1 LETERYKIPVG
12 GEMSYL
18 GYPDFFEPYIK
29 KVEQTRPARVEK
41 RKKGEEFPF
50 MSLQERQEMLK
61 YHPDYREEGRRE
73 IKIGP
78 SKGYR
83 IAHEFVDLL
92 EARSRVDPDKV
103 DLSRVDYETDVL
115 VIGGGGAA
123 TVAALIAEEN
133 GAQVLIATKL
143 RHGDANT
150 MMAEGGI
157 QAATKREKDSPYYHY
172 LDVLGGGHF
181 KNDPDIVAAFVKQAP
196 DALQWL
202 ESLGVMFSKFPD
214 GRLGAMHGGG
224 TCRKRMHYCADLSG
238 LEIMRT
244 VRDEARNRAN
254 IKVLEFS
261 PAVELILDEHKQCAG
276 AVLYNMETEE
286 YLVARAKAVILATG
300 GAGRLHVQGFMT
312 TNHYGATADGIVLG
326 YRAGVPLSFLHT
338 VQYHPTGVVFPEQIE
353 GWLIT
358 ERFRSEGSDIV
369 NAHGEKFVNEREPR
383 DVEAARFIKECLD
396 GNGVPTPTGKVG
408 VWLDSPMLDILHGEG
423 RVRTAFVGKWK
434 VYDRLGIDIS
444 KAPMLVYPT
453 LHYQNGGLKDNAECE
468 TAVPGLYVA
477 GEVTGGL
484 HGENRLM
491 GNSLM
496 DIVVFG
502 RVAGKNAAIFAR
514 EKVKKGKLTLKHVK
528 RYHEELKEA
537 GITTDR
543 IAPMLLPDYTTPEVK
558 EKQLTVSYLGTLR

>member
-1 LETERYKIPVG
+1 
-12 GEMSYL
+12 MSYL

-29 KVEQTRPARVEK
+29 KVEATRPARIEK

-50 MSLQERQEMLK
+50 MSLEERQDILK
-61 YHPDYREEGRRE
+61 YHPDYKEEGRRE
-73 IKIGP
+73 IKVGP

-92 EARSRVDPDKV
+92 EAGSRVDPDKI

-123 TVAALIAEEN
+123 TVAAIIAGEN
-133 GAQVLIATKL
+133 GAQVLMATKL

-150 MMAEGGI
+150 IMAEGGI
-157 QAATKREKDSPYYHY
+157 QAASKAGKDSPYYHY

-202 ESLGVMFSKFPD
+202 EGLGVMFSKSPD
-214 GRLGAMHGGG
+214 GSLGPMHGGG

-244 VRDEARNRAN
+244 VRDEARNRPN

-261 PAVELILDEHKQCAG
+261 PAVELLLNEYGQCAG

-286 YLVARAKAVILATG
+286 YSVARAKAVILATG

-312 TNHYGATADGIVLG
+312 TNHYGATADGVVLG

-358 ERFRSEGSDIV
+358 ERFRSEGSDIL
-369 NAHGEKFVNEREPR
+369 NANGEKFVNEREPR
-383 DVEAARFIKECLD
+383 DVEAARFIKECMD

-408 VWLDSPMLDILHGEG
+408 IWLDSPMLDILHGEG
-423 RVRTAFVGKWK
+423 RVRNAFVGKWK

-496 DIVVFG
+496 DLVVFG
-502 RVAGKNAAIFAR
+502 RIAGRNAAVFAR
-514 EKVKKGKLTLKHVK
+514 EKAKEGELTLKHVK
-528 RYHEELKEA
+528 AYLKELKDA
-537 GITTDR
+537 GVKTDR
-543 IAPMLLPDYTTPEVK
+543 VAPMLLPDYTREEVK
-558 EKQLTVSYLGTLR
+558 EKQLTASYLGSLR

>member
-1 LETERYKIPVG
+1 
-12 GEMSYL
+12 MSYL

-29 KVEQTRPARVEK
+29 KVEGTRPARVEK

-50 MSLQERQEMLK
+50 MSLEERQDILK

-92 EARSRVDPDKV
+92 EARSRVDPDRI

-123 TVAALIAEEN
+123 TVAAIIAEEN
-133 GAQVLIATKL
+133 GAQVLMATKL
-143 RHGDANT
+143 RHGDSNT

-157 QAATKREKDSPYYHY
+157 QAASKTGKDSPYYHY

-181 KNDPDIVAAFVKQAP
+181 KNDPDIVATFVKQAP

-202 ESLGVMFSKFPD
+202 EGLGVMFSKSPD

-238 LEIMRT
+238 MEIMRT
-244 VRDEARNRAN
+244 VRDEARNRPN

-261 PAVELILDEHKQCAG
+261 PAVELILNEYGQCAG

-286 YLVARAKAVILATG
+286 YSVARAKAIILATG

-312 TNHYGATADGIVLG
+312 TNHYGATADGVVLG

-369 NAHGEKFVNEREPR
+369 NANGEKFVNEREPR
-383 DVEAARFIKECLD
+383 DVEAARLIKECLD
-396 GNGVPTPTGKVG
+396 GNGVPTSTGKVG
-408 VWLDSPMLDILHGEG
+408 IWLDSPMLDILHGEG

-444 KAPMLVYPT
+444 RAPMLVYPT

-468 TAVPGLYVA
+468 TVVPGLYVA

-496 DIVVFG
+496 DLVVFG
-502 RVAGKNAAIFAR
+502 RTAGRNAAIFAR
-514 EKVKKGKLTLKHVK
+514 ERAKDGELTLKHVK
-528 RYHEELKEA
+528 AYLKELKEA
-537 GITTDR
+537 GVKTDR
-543 IAPMLLPDYTTPEVK
+543 VAPMLLPDYTPAEVK
-558 EKQLTVSYLGTLR
+558 EKQLTVSYLGSLR

>member
-1 LETERYKIPVG
+1 MG
-12 GEMSYL
+12 YL
-18 GYPDFFEPYIK
+18 GYPDFFEPYLK
-29 KVEQTRPARVEK
+29 KVEETRPARVEM

-50 MSLQERQEMLK
+50 MTLEERQEILK
-61 YHPDYREEGRRE
+61 YHPDYRDEGRRE
-73 IKIGP
+73 IKFGP

-92 EARSRVDPDKV
+92 EARSRVDPDRV

-123 TVAALIAEEN
+123 TIAALVAEES

-157 QAATKREKDSPYYHY
+157 QAATRAAKDSPYYHY
-172 LDVLGGGHF
+172 LDVMGGGHF
-181 KNDPDIVAAFVKQAP
+181 KNDPEIVSAFVKQAP
-196 DALQWL
+196 DSLRWL
-202 ESLGVMFSKFPD
+202 EGLGVMFSRLPD
-214 GRLGAMHGGG
+214 GTLDAMHGGG

-238 LEIMRT
+238 MEIMRT
-244 VRDEARNRAN
+244 VRDEARNRPN

-261 PAVELILDEHKQCAG
+261 PAVELILNEEGRCSG

-286 YLVARAKAVILATG
+286 YSVARAGAVILATG
-300 GAGRLHVQGFMT
+300 GSGRLHVQGFMT
-312 TNHYGATADGIVLG
+312 TNHYGATGDGIIMG

-338 VQYHPTGVVFPEQIE
+338 VQYHPTGVVSPEQIE

-358 ERFRSEGSDIV
+358 ERFRAEGADVV
-369 NAHGEKFVNEREPR
+369 NVDGEKFVNEREPR
-383 DVEAARFIKECLD
+383 DVESARFIKECLD
-396 GNGVPTPTGKVG
+396 GKGVPTPTGKVG
-408 VWLDSPMLDILHGEG
+408 VWLDSPVIDMLVGEG

-453 LHYQNGGLKDNAECE
+453 LHYQNGGLKNNVECE

-502 RVAGKNAAIFAR
+502 RIAGRNAAGFAR
-514 EKVKKGKLTLKHVK
+514 EKAKDGDLTLDHVR
-528 RYHEELKEA
+528 RYHKELEEA
-537 GITTDR
+537 GIVTDR
-543 IAPMLLPDYTTPEVK
+543 VAPMILPDYTTPEVR
-558 EKQLTVSYLGTLR
+558 ERQLTAGYLGTMR

>member
-1 LETERYKIPVG
+1 
-12 GEMSYL
+12 MSYL

-29 KVEQTRPARVEK
+29 KVEGTRPARVEK

-50 MSLQERQEMLK
+50 MSLEERQEMLK
-61 YHPDYREEGRRE
+61 YHPDYKDEGRRE
-73 IKIGP
+73 IKVGP

-92 EARSRVDPDKV
+92 EAKSRVDPDKI

-123 TVAALIAEEN
+123 TVAALIAEES
-133 GAQVLIATKL
+133 GAQVLMATKL

-157 QAATKREKDSPYYHY
+157 QAASKTGKDSPYYHY

-181 KNDPDIVAAFVKQAP
+181 KNDPEIVAAFVRQAP

-202 ESLGVMFSKFPD
+202 EGLGVMFSKSPD
-214 GRLGAMHGGG
+214 GTLGAMHGGG

-238 LEIMRT
+238 MEIMRT
-244 VRDEARNRAN
+244 VRDEARNRPN

-261 PAVELILDEHKQCAG
+261 PAVELVLNEYGQCAG

-286 YLVARAKAVILATG
+286 YSVARAKAVILATG

-312 TNHYGATADGIVLG
+312 TNHYGATADGVVLG

-358 ERFRSEGSDIV
+358 ERFRSEGSDII
-369 NAHGEKFVNEREPR
+369 NANGEKFVNEREPR

-396 GNGVPTPTGKVG
+396 GKGVPTSTGKVG

-468 TAVPGLYVA
+468 TVVPGLYVA

-496 DIVVFG
+496 DLVVFG
-502 RVAGKNAAIFAR
+502 RIAGRNAAVFAR
-514 EKVKKGKLTLKHVK
+514 EKARDGGLTLKHVK
-528 RYHEELKEA
+528 AYLKELKDA
-537 GITTDR
+537 GIKTDR
-543 IAPMLLPDYTTPEVK
+543 VAPMLLPDYTPAEVK
-558 EKQLTVSYLGTLR
+558 EKQLTVSYLGSLR

>member
-1 LETERYKIPVG
+1 
-12 GEMSYL
+12 MSYL

-29 KVEQTRPARVEK
+29 KVEGTRPARLEK
-41 RKKGEEFPF
+41 RKKGEEFSF

-61 YHPDYREEGRRE
+61 YHPDYKEEGRRE
-73 IKIGP
+73 IKVGP

-92 EARSRVDPDKV
+92 EARSRVDPDKI
-103 DLSRVDYETDVL
+103 DLSGVDWETDVL

-123 TVAALIAEEN
+123 TVAALIAGEN
-133 GAQVLIATKL
+133 GARVLMATKL

-157 QAATKREKDSPYYHY
+157 QAASKREKDSPYYHY

-181 KNDPDIVAAFVKQAP
+181 KNDPDVVAAFVKQAP

-214 GRLGAMHGGG
+214 GRLVTMHGGG

-238 LEIMRT
+238 MEIMRT
-244 VRDEARNRAN
+244 VRDEARNRPN
-254 IKVLEFS
+254 ITVLEFS
-261 PAVELILDEHKQCAG
+261 PAVELILNEHGQCAG

-369 NAHGEKFVNEREPR
+369 NANGEKFVNEREPR
-383 DVEAARFIKECLD
+383 DVEASRFIKECLD

-423 RVRTAFVGKWK
+423 RVSTAFVGKWK

-502 RVAGKNAAIFAR
+502 RIADRNAAMFAS
-514 EKVKKGKLTLKHVK
+514 EKARDGELTLEHVK
-528 RYHEELKEA
+528 AYLKELKEA
-537 GITTDR
+537 GIKTDR
-543 IAPMLLPDYTTPEVK
+543 VAPMLLPDYTPTGVK
-558 EKQLTVSYLGTLR
+558 EKQLTVSYLGSLR

>member
-1 LETERYKIPVG
+1 
-12 GEMSYL
+12 MSYL

-50 MSLQERQEMLK
+50 MSLQERQDMLK
-61 YHPDYREEGRRE
+61 YHPDYKGEGRRV
-73 IKIGP
+73 IKVGP

-92 EARSRVDPDKV
+92 EAGSRVDPDAV
-103 DLSRVDYETDVL
+103 DLSRIDYETDVL
-115 VIGGGGAA
+115 IIGGGGAA
-123 TVAALIAEEN
+123 TIAALIAEEN
-133 GAQVLIATKL
+133 GARVLMATKL

-157 QAATKREKDSPYYHY
+157 QGASKGEKDSPYYHY
-172 LDVLGGGHF
+172 LDVMGGGHF
-181 KNDPDIVAAFVKQAP
+181 KNDPDIVVAFVKQAP
-196 DALQWL
+196 DALRWL
-202 ESLGVMFSKFPD
+202 EGLGVMFSKSPD
-214 GRLGAMHGGG
+214 GSLGAMHGGG

-238 LEIMRT
+238 MEIMRT
-244 VRDEARNRAN
+244 VRDEARNKKN

-261 PAVELILDEHKQCAG
+261 PAVELILNEYGQCAG

-300 GAGRLHVQGFMT
+300 GSGRLHIQGFMT

-358 ERFRSEGSDIV
+358 ERFRSEGSDVLNV
-369 NAHGEKFVNEREPR
+369 NGEKFVNEREPR
-383 DVEAARFIKECLD
+383 DVESARFIKECLD
-396 GNGVPTPTGKVG
+396 GKGVPTPTGKVG
-408 VWLDSPMLDILHGEG
+408 IWLDSPMLDILHGEG

-444 KAPMLVYPT
+444 RAPMLVYPT

-468 TAVPGLYVA
+468 TVVPGLYVA

-502 RVAGKNAAIFAR
+502 RIAGKNAAIFAR
-514 EKVKKGKLTLKHVK
+514 EKAKDGELTLDHVK
-528 RYHEELKEA
+528 AYLMELKEA
-537 GITTDR
+537 GIKTDR
-543 IAPMLLPDYTTPEVK
+543 VAPMLLPDYTTAEVK
-558 EKQLTVSYLGTLR
+558 QKQLTLSRLGTLR

>member
-1 LETERYKIPVG
+1 
-12 GEMSYL
+12 MSYL

-29 KVEQTRPARVEK
+29 KVEGTRLARVEK

-50 MSLQERQEMLK
+50 MSLQERQDMLK
-61 YHPDYREEGRRE
+61 YHPDYKEEGRRE

-92 EARSRVDPDKV
+92 EAKSRVDPNKV
-103 DLSRVDYETDVL
+103 DLSKVDYETDVL

-123 TVAALIAEEN
+123 TIAALIAEEN
-133 GAQVLIATKL
+133 SAQVIIATKL

-157 QAATKREKDSPYYHY
+157 QAASKKGKDSPYYHY
-172 LDVLGGGHF
+172 LDVIGGGHF
-181 KNDPDIVAAFVKQAP
+181 KNDPDIVTTFVKQAP
-196 DALQWL
+196 NALQWL
-202 ESLGVMFSKFPD
+202 EGLGVIFSKSPD

-238 LEIMRT
+238 MEIMRT
-244 VRDEARNRAN
+244 VRDEARNRPN
-254 IKVLEFS
+254 IRVLEFS
-261 PAVELILDEHKQCAG
+261 PAVELILNKYGQCAG

-286 YLVARAKAVILATG
+286 YSVARARAVILATG

-312 TNHYGATADGIVLG
+312 TNHYGATADGVVIG

-338 VQYHPTGVVFPEQIE
+338 VQYHPTGVVYPEQIE

-369 NAHGEKFVNEREPR
+369 NIHGEKFVNEREPR
-383 DVEAARFIKECLD
+383 DVESARFIKECMD

-468 TAVPGLYVA
+468 TVVPGLYVA

-502 RVAGKNAAIFAR
+502 RIAGKNAAIFAR
-514 EKVKKGKLTLKHVK
+514 EKAKDGELTLKHVK
-528 RYHEELKEA
+528 AYLKELKEV
-537 GITTDR
+537 GIETDR
-543 IAPMLLPDYTTPEVK
+543 VAPMLLPDYTTPEVK

>member
-1 LETERYKIPVG
+1 
-12 GEMSYL
+12 MSYL
-18 GYPDFFEPYIK
+18 GYPDFFEPFIR
-29 KVEQTRPARVEK
+29 KVEHTRPARVEK

-50 MSLQERQEMLK
+50 MSLEERQEVLK
-61 YHPDYREEGRRE
+61 YHPDYKEEGRRE
-73 IKIGP
+73 IQVGP

-103 DLSRVDYETDVL
+103 DLSEVDYETDVL

-123 TVAALIAEEN
+123 TIAALIAEEN

-172 LDVLGGGHF
+172 LDVMGGGHF
-181 KNDPDIVAAFVKQAP
+181 KNDPEIVAAFVKQAP
-196 DALQWL
+196 DALKWL

-214 GRLGAMHGGG
+214 GRLESMHGGG
-224 TCRKRMHYCADLSG
+224 TCRKRMHFSSDLSG
-238 LEIMRT
+238 MEIMRT
-244 VRDEARNRAN
+244 VRDEARNRNN
-254 IKVLEFS
+254 IKVVEFS
-261 PAVELILDEHKQCAG
+261 PTVELILNEHGQCAG
-276 AVLYNMETEE
+276 ALLYNMETEE
-286 YLVARAKAVILATG
+286 YFVAKAKAVILATG

-312 TNHYGATADGIVLG
+312 TNHYGATADGVVLG
-326 YRAGVPLSFLHT
+326 YRAGVPLAFMHT

-358 ERFRSEGSDIV
+358 ERFRSEGADILNV
-369 NAHGEKFVNEREPR
+369 HGEKFVNEREPR
-383 DVEAARFIKECLD
+383 DVESARFIKECLD
-396 GNGVPTPTGKVG
+396 GKGIPTPTGKVG
-408 VWLDSPMLDILHGEG
+408 IWLDSPVVDILRGEG

-444 KAPMLVYPT
+444 QAPMLVYPT

-468 TAVPGLYVA
+468 TALPGLYVA

-496 DIVVFG
+496 DLVVFG
-502 RVAGKNAAIFAR
+502 RIAGRNATMFAR
-514 EKVKKGKLTLKHVK
+514 GKAKNGRLTLDHVK
-528 RYHEELKEA
+528 RYHEELEKA
-537 GITTDR
+537 GIVTDR
-543 IAPMLLPDYTTPEVK
+543 VAPMLLPDYTNPKVK
-558 EKQLTVSYLGTLR
+558 QRQLTASHLGNLS

>member
-1 LETERYKIPVG
+1 
-12 GEMSYL
+12 MSYL
-18 GYPDFFEPYIK
+18 GYPDFFKPYIE

-50 MSLQERQEMLK
+50 ISLEGRQDILK

-92 EARSRVDPDKV
+92 EAKSRVDPDKV
-103 DLSRVDYETDVL
+103 DLSRVDRETDVL
-115 VIGGGGAA
+115 VVGGGGAA
-123 TVAALIAEEN
+123 TTAAIIAEEN
-133 GAQVLIATKL
+133 GAQVLMATKL
-143 RHGDANT
+143 RHGDSNT

-157 QAATKREKDSPYYHY
+157 QAASKGEKDSPYYHY

-181 KNDPDIVAAFVKQAP
+181 KNDSDIVTTFVKDAP

-202 ESLGVMFSKFPD
+202 ENLGVMFSKSQD
-214 GRLGAMHGGG
+214 GRLETMHGGG

-238 LEIMRT
+238 MEIMRT
-244 VRDEARNRAN
+244 VRDEARNRPN
-254 IKVLEFS
+254 IKVIEFS
-261 PAVELILDEHKQCAG
+261 PAVELILNEYGQCAG

-286 YLVARAKAVILATG
+286 YSVARAKAVILATG

-312 TNHYGATADGIVLG
+312 TNHYGATADGVVLG

-358 ERFRSEGSDIV
+358 ERFRSEGSDIINV
-369 NAHGEKFVNEREPR
+369 NGEKFVNEREPR

-396 GNGVPTPTGKVG
+396 GKGVSTPTGKVG
-408 VWLDSPMLDILHGEG
+408 VWLDSPMLDVLHGEG

-444 KAPMLVYPT
+444 RAPMLVYPT

-468 TAVPGLYVA
+468 TVVPGLYVA

-496 DIVVFG
+496 DLVVFG
-502 RVAGKNAAIFAR
+502 RIAGRNAAIFAR
-514 EKVKKGKLTLKHVK
+514 EKAKNGELTLKHVK
-528 RYHEELKEA
+528 AYLKELKGA
-537 GITTDR
+537 GIKTDR
-543 IAPMLLPDYTTPEVK
+543 VAPMLLPDYTTPEVK

>member
-1 LETERYKIPVG
+1 
-12 GEMSYL
+12 MSYL

-29 KVEQTRPARVEK
+29 KVEETRPARLEK

-73 IKIGP
+73 IKVGP
-78 SKGYR
+78 SRGYR

-92 EARSRVDPDKV
+92 EARGRVDPDEV
-103 DLSRVDYETDVL
+103 DLSGADYETDVL

-123 TVAALIAEEN
+123 TVAAIVAQEN
-133 GAQVLIATKL
+133 GAKVLMATKL

-157 QAATKREKDSPYYHY
+157 QAASKREKDSPYYHY

-214 GRLGAMHGGG
+214 GRLVTMHGGG

-238 LEIMRT
+238 MEIMRT
-244 VRDEARNRAN
+244 IRDEARNRPN

-261 PAVELILDEHKQCAG
+261 PAVELVLNEHGQCAG
-276 AVLYNMETEE
+276 AVLYNIETEE

-358 ERFRSEGSDIV
+358 ERFRAEGSDV
-369 NAHGEKFVNEREPR
+369 LNVHGEKFVNEREPR
-383 DVEAARFIKECLD
+383 DVESARFIKECLN

-408 VWLDSPMLDILHGEG
+408 IWLDSPMLDILRGEG

-444 KAPMLVYPT
+444 KAPMLVSPT

-468 TAVPGLYVA
+468 TVVPGLYVA

-502 RVAGKNAAIFAR
+502 RVAGRNAAVFANER
-514 EKVKKGKLTLKHVK
+514 AKEGKLTLKHVK
-528 RYHEELKEA
+528 AYLKELKET
-537 GITTDR
+537 GIKTDR
-543 IAPMLLPDYTTPEVK
+543 VAPMLFPDYTPADVK
-558 EKQLTVSYLGTLR
+558 KKQLTVSYLGTLR

>member
-1 LETERYKIPVG
+1 
-12 GEMSYL
+12 MSYL

-29 KVEQTRPARVEK
+29 KVEGTRRARLEK

-50 MSLQERQEMLK
+50 MSLEERQEILR
-61 YHPDYREEGRRE
+61 YHPDYKEEGRRE
-73 IKIGP
+73 IKVGP

-92 EARSRVDPDKV
+92 EAESRVDPDEV
-103 DLSRVDYETDVL
+103 DLSTVDYETDVL

-133 GAQVLIATKL
+133 GAQVLIATKF

-157 QAATKREKDSPYYHY
+157 QAASKWGKDSPYYHY
-172 LDVLGGGHF
+172 LDVMGGGHF
-181 KNDPDIVAAFVKQAP
+181 KNDPDIVATFVKQAP

-202 ESLGVMFSKFPD
+202 EGLGVMFSKSPD

-238 LEIMRT
+238 MEIMRT
-244 VRDEARNRAN
+244 VRDEARNRPN

-261 PAVELILDEHKQCAG
+261 PAVELILNEYGQCAG

-286 YLVARAKAVILATG
+286 YSVARARAIILATG

-312 TNHYGATADGIVLG
+312 TNHYGATADGVVLG

-369 NAHGEKFVNEREPR
+369 NANGEKFVNEREPR
-383 DVEAARFIKECLD
+383 DVEAARLIKECLD
-396 GNGVPTPTGKVG
+396 GNGVPTSTGKVG
-408 VWLDSPMLDILHGEG
+408 IWLDSPMLDILHGEG

-444 KAPMLVYPT
+444 RAPMLVYPT

-468 TAVPGLYVA
+468 TVVPGLYVA

-496 DIVVFG
+496 DLVVFG
-502 RVAGKNAAIFAR
+502 RTAGRNAAIFAR
-514 EKVKKGKLTLKHVK
+514 ERAKDGELTLKHVK
-528 RYHEELKEA
+528 AYLKELKEA
-537 GITTDR
+537 GVKTDR
-543 IAPMLLPDYTTPEVK
+543 VAPMLLPDYTPAEVK
-558 EKQLTVSYLGTLR
+558 EKQLTVSYLGSLR

>member
-1 LETERYKIPVG
+1 
-12 GEMSYL
+12 MSYL

-29 KVEQTRPARVEK
+29 EVEATRPARVEK

-61 YHPDYREEGRRE
+61 YHPDYKEEGRRE

-92 EARSRVDPDKV
+92 EAKSRVEPDKV
-103 DLSRVDYETDVL
+103 DLSRVDYEADVL

-133 GAQVLIATKL
+133 GAQVLMATKL
-143 RHGDANT
+143 RHGDSNT

-157 QAATKREKDSPYYHY
+157 QAASKGEKDSPYYHY
-172 LDVLGGGHF
+172 LDVVGGGHF
-181 KNDPDIVAAFVKQAP
+181 KNDPDIVATFVKQAP
-196 DALQWL
+196 DALEWL
-202 ESLGVMFSKFPD
+202 ESLGVLFSKFPD
-214 GRLGAMHGGG
+214 GRLGTMHGGG

-238 LEIMRT
+238 MEIMRT
-244 VRDEARNRAN
+244 VRDEARNRPN

-261 PAVELILDEHKQCAG
+261 PAVELVLNEHGQCAG

-369 NAHGEKFVNEREPR
+369 NVHGEKFVNEREPR
-383 DVEAARFIKECLD
+383 DVESSRFIKECLD
-396 GNGVPTPTGKVG
+396 GNGVPTPTGKGG
-408 VWLDSPMLDILHGEG
+408 VWLDSPMLDILRGEG

-434 VYDRLGIDIS
+434 VYDRLGIDIA

-453 LHYQNGGLKDNAECE
+453 LHYQNGGLKDNTECE
-468 TAVPGLYVA
+468 TVVPGLYVA

-502 RVAGKNAAIFAR
+502 RIAGRNAVVFAR
-514 EKVKKGKLTLKHVK
+514 VKAREGELTLKHVK
-528 RYHEELKEA
+528 AYHKELKEA
-537 GITTDR
+537 GIETDR
-543 IAPMLLPDYTTPEVK
+543 VAPMLLPDYTTPEVK